1 MSNVTSAI
9 LPNLKVRYPK
19 FLKKFILSVT
29 VVLFMFL
36 LYLSVVLELVLGFET
51 KFKIWFQW

>member
-1 MSNVTSAI
+1 MNNVTSAI
-9 LPNLKVRYPK
+9 LPNLKVKYPK

-51 KFKIWFQW
+51 KFKI